1 MSMISKIGI
10 DVSQQTSDKIFQ
22 IKRY

>member
-10 DVSQQTSDKIFQ
+10 DVSQQTSDKIF
-22 IKRY
+22 